1 MTKIQNSIG
10 TVNYLH
16 KITKD
21 KNSTIN
27 NNNNNITSDKINCL
41 ATDNMVLDVS
51 STKLLAM
58 PTAHI
63 IISTA
68 IAELRNTLFFYP
80 LVFLIF
86 ISLI

>member
-1 MTKIQNSIG
+1 MTKITNSIG

-21 KNSTIN
+21 KNGNLKTN
-27 NNNNNITSDKINCL
+27 TSSETINCL
-41 ATDNMVLDVS
+41 TDDNMVLDVS
-51 STKLLAM
+51 TKFLAM

-68 IAELRNTLFFYP
+68 IADLRDTLFYYP
-80 LVFLIF
+80 LVFI
-86 ISLI
+86 